1 MRIDLENHEN
11 EKILRIKYKVVNSE
25 IYSKMHGQSK
35 NIKPIGYIIIESEN
49 HKGISEIYVS
59 TYISYALNS
68 IFEFLDDQFAGKNIA
83 EFLVELEHFS
93 IPFSSRNGILKACIG
108 CIENACLDLI
118 ARIREVPL
126 HKLITARESKPRFYA
141 SGGSVIYEPDEISIE
156 SEKVIDEGYSGYKIR
171 VGKFSWKK
179 DIKRI
184 DAIKESSNVC
194 KMIDGICGTRN
205 PCWSLDDVLDK
216 IEFFKNS
223 NIYWLEEPL
232 HPDNLLDH
240 AILQDKASFDIAAGE
255 AYSGY
260 GELLNLIKIG
270 NINQIQFD
278 ACHSGGISTCL
289 EIAKECK
296 KNEKKCSIHVWGS
309 LVAQM
314 VNYHLSKSIPNID
327 FLEVPLID
335 LEINNFLYKDKNEV
349 GLLNIILEMK
359 DLPGIGIDPNIIENI
374 SSNFKKGYEYKW

>member
-1 MRIDLENHEN
+1 M
-11 EKILRIKYKVVNSE
+11 
-25 IYSKMHGQSK
+25 Q
-35 NIKPIGYIIIESEN
+35 
-49 HKGISEIYVS
+49 
-59 TYISYALNS
+59 
-68 IFEFLDDQFAGKNIA
+68 
-83 EFLVELEHFS
+83 EL
-93 IPFSSRNGILKACIG
+93 
-108 CIENACLDLI
+108 
-118 ARIREVPL
+118 EVPL
-126 HKLITARESKPRFYA
+126 HKLINARVKPKFYA

-171 VGKFSWKK
+171 VGKFSWKRY
-179 DIKRI
+179 KRI

-335 LEINNFLYKDKNEV
+335 LEINNFLYKDKKEV